1 MQNII
6 IYRKTTCMQFWNGS
20 NDACHIIFSFSF
32 CSSSFLFQRFYFFSH
47 FVDLTYFHFT
57 RIKQFIYIFF
67 LSLVVQFNTISF
79 LRESYLCIIGQ
90 SYLRQHIRHIFA
102 RDLQLYIFILKYVSI
117 YLYTTIINTNNVVT
131 FISMLWYVSL
141 GCNAGRIDTCVM
153 YNYDVTCAVLQQS
166 QVSAIHYQG
175 LIRLWYTFVCTLG
188 TLILSRNVTASVI
201 LLIVLLLFYSLYS
214 VYTYVMYVHIYVY
227 IYVYNVYNVYIY
239 AAS

>member
-20 NDACHIIFSFSF
+20 NDACHIIFSLS
-32 CSSSFLFQRFYFFSH
+32 FFSH
-47 FVDLTYFHFT
+47 FVDLTYFDFT
-57 RIKQFIYIFF
+57 RIKQFIYIYFFFFSFF

-90 SYLRQHIRHIFA
+90 SYLRQHILHTFT

-201 LLIVLLLFYSLYS
+201 LLIVLLLFYSIYY
-214 VYTYVMYVHIYVY
+214 VYTYVMYVHIYMCICICICVY
-227 IYVYNVYNVYIY
+227 IYMCI
-239 AAS
+239 